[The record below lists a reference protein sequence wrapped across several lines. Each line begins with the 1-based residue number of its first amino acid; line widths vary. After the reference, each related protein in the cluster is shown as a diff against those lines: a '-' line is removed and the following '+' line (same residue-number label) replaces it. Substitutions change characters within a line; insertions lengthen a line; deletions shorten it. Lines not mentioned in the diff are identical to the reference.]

1 MTTTDGTLAGVGSTP
16 DDLAA
21 LDAALEFDGPD
32 IAALYDLAEFT
43 RETLAYGELVTLA
56 EAARRLDRPESTLR
70 NWPLPVYGRIGR
82 AHLVG
87 WGDAVEADW
96 RNRQP
101 RPRPRA
107 YLTSVDTSRLRSA

>member
-1 MTTTDGTLAGVGSTP
+1 MATADGTLTGVGSTP

-21 LDAALEFDGPD
+21 LDAALD
-32 IAALYDLAEFT
+32 IPAAAALLRLAEFT
-43 RETLAYGELVTLA
+43 RETLHYGELVTLA
-56 EAARRLDRPESTLR
+56 EAARRLDRPESTIR

-107 YLTSVDTSRLRSA
+107 YLTSADTSRLRSA